1 VNARHGRRAA
11 IQIGESEIAAGT
23 RATLAL
29 PLAQLY
35 THNPISMPIHV
46 IHGRR
51 DGPTLFVS
59 AAIHGDELNGIEI
72 IRRLLVRPAL
82 ERLRG
87 TLLAVPIVN
96 VLGVLEQSRYLPDR
110 RDLNRS
116 FPGSDTGSLAARQA
130 NLFMTEIVAKANYGV
145 DLHTG
150 AINRSNLPQIRANLA
165 DDETR
170 RLAESFGTPV
180 MLDSELREG
189 SLREVASQRG
199 INILL
204 YEAGEALRFDELSIR
219 AGERGIINVMR
230 AIGMLP
236 ARRSRHADAKPAQ
249 AAGSSWVRAPASGVA
264 RSMVKLGAWVKKNQV
279 LGRVADPF
287 AEHEEDV
294 VAPFAGLVIGRT
306 NIPLMYEGDAMFHLA
321 HFDRSRGVATRV
333 EAFRNGFDE
342 SGEHIA

>member
-1 VNARHGRRAA
+1 MSARSSRRAGVK
-11 IQIGESEIAAGT
+11 IGETEVAAGS

-35 THNPISMPIHV
+35 THNPISMPVHV

-82 ERLRG
+82 SRMRG

-116 FPGSDTGSLAARQA
+116 FPGSETGSLAARQA
-130 NLFMTEIVAKANYGV
+130 NLFMQEIVAKADYGI

-165 DDETR
+165 NEETR
-170 RLAESFGTPV
+170 RLAESFGAPV

-189 SLREVASQRG
+189 SLREVANQRG
-199 INILL
+199 INMLL

-219 AGERGIINVMR
+219 AGERGIVNVMR

-236 ARRSRHADAKPAQ
+236 ATRGRHCHAKPAL
-249 AAGSSWVRAPASGVA
+249 AAGSNWVRAPASGVA
-264 RSMVKLGAWVKKNQV
+264 RSMVKLGAWVKKGRI

-287 AEHEEDV
+287 AEQEEDV
-294 VAPFAGLVIGRT
+294 IAPFAGLVIGRA

-321 HFDRSRGVATRV
+321 HFDRSKGIATRV